1 MTSKSAQLKEEVS
14 TLQDELAKMA
24 KSEAEMDK
32 IRLEEKTLYNTQRS
46 DMSKGLNGVKLAL
59 KVLRDYYNKA
69 DKAAH
74 GSSSDSAGGIMD
86 LLEVCESDFSKALA
100 EIESTEQAAVEQY
113 EAQKQENEL
122 ALTTKNQDIKY
133 KTKEAAG
140 LDKSVTEANSDRTGV
155 SEEFDSI
162 VEYLGTVKEKCIA
175 KPESYEER
183 KARREQEIAGLKQ
196 AM

>member
-1 MTSKSAQLKEEVS
+1 M
-14 TLQDELAKMA
+14 
-24 KSEAEMDK
+24 
-32 IRLEEKTLYNTQRS
+32 
-46 DMSKGLNGVKLAL
+46 GNGVKLAL

-69 DKAAH
+69 KDAS
-74 GSSSDSAGGIMD
+74 GSGSAGGIMD

-133 KTKEAAG
+133 KTKEAAA

-175 KPESYEER
+175 KPESFEER
-183 KARREQEIAGLKQ
+183 KARREQEITGLKQ
-196 AM
+196 EMDILEGEAVLIQKTTKRRVLRGSQI